1 MKKILFVLFC
11 IYNSITIYCQN
22 TIVHNIFL
30 YKFGHPV
37 DNCYEDKKG
46 NLVFFTKV
54 YSADELKLGLQE
66 INDSLTAKKISIAP
80 NKYNYFLKQT
90 YERDSIENNFKLTKV
105 LINKTID
112 AKDLK
117 KIVFNRIPSKRLPF
131 DCNETRY
138 TNVLLLKSFFLTH
151 SFVSEDDAS
160 KKYTLKLIDENCN
173 TVLEEDYDRNLLY
186 SQNDHFLMFK
196 NNNRLIIVFDKY
208 F

>member
-1 MKKILFVLFC
+1 
-11 IYNSITIYCQN
+11 
-22 TIVHNIFL
+22 L

-37 DNCYEDKKG
+37 DNYYEDKKG

-186 SQNDHFLMFK
+186 SQNDYFLMFK
-196 NNNRLIIVFDKY
+196 NNDRLIVVFDKY

>member
-1 MKKILFVLFC
+1 MRKIFCILFWV
-11 IYNSITIYCQN
+11 YNSLNMYCQN
-22 TIVHNIFL
+22 TTVHNIFL
-30 YKFGHPV
+30 YKFGHPI

-54 YSADELKLGLQE
+54 YSAKELKLGLQD
-66 INDSLTAKKISIAP
+66 INDSLTAKKISITP

-90 YERDSIENNFKLTKV
+90 YERDSIENVFKLTKA
-105 LINKTID
+105 LITKTID
-112 AKDLK
+112 SKEVK
-117 KIVFNRIPSKRLPF
+117 KIVFKKIPSKRLPF

-173 TVLEEDYDRNLLY
+173 IALEEDYDRDLLY

-196 NNNRLIIVFDKY
+196 NNDRLIVVFDKY
-208 F
+208 L